1 MNKLSKI
8 LIAII
13 VLLAIAFGVS
23 TYYFIYYRD
32 AYFTVANEMYRI
44 VQENEKNSN
53 NINE

>member
-13 VLLAIAFGVS
+13 VLLVIALGVS

-32 AYFTVANEMYRI
+32 AYFTAVNEMYR
-44 VQENEKNSN
+44 VVEENEKNSN
-53 NINE
+53 SVNE